1 MMTGFLS
8 EKEFSRKSFVKGGGA
23 LIVGFSLAGAG
34 LTGKAS
40 AAGGDPFASNG
51 SPDLAQVDSWLT
63 IHPDNTASVRTGLHE
78 VGGGSSTAMLMIA
91 AEELD
96 MDMSQMRF
104 VRLDTDVSPD
114 QGETSGS
121 NGTRNQGA
129 QLRTAVVAARSAL
142 LDLAAASVGVA
153 KGGLTVNKGVVSGG
167 GKSISYGDL
176 LGDKLFN
183 VQIPVGAPTTSFNPT
198 QPGATSIN
206 AGGTGAKPI
215 GQYKLV
221 GTLVPRIEIPDIVT
235 GKYTYIQ
242 NVRIPGM
249 LHGRV
254 IRPRGQ
260 GAFGLGTDT
269 PILSVDESSIK
280 HLPNV
285 QIVRVRNFLG
295 VVAPL
300 EYEAI
305 QAAAQLKVT
314 WADPPALPSSGNLW
328 KQMRDQDS
336 QGLVKTSV
344 DSSIETIHGLPI
356 TAGNVDSALASA
368 AKMLAHTYTFAQ
380 QDTVPIGPMCS
391 VAEVT
396 PNGAVIYSNSAYNY
410 QTRQWVKNVLDALLG
425 SKTLPLNRIRVIRYA
440 GSSEYGGRFTSFDA
454 AESAA
459 IMSAVVG
466 KPVRLQLMRWDQH
479 GWNNGWVAHMFD
491 LRGGMD
497 SKGNLVA
504 IEHADFLTPTS
515 HEMAAE
521 QQITGKTTI
530 DGQGYSPGTISSG
543 LQYGIPNR
551 RAIRKDLPL
560 LNYYF
565 PHHVSR
571 SPYRVQ
577 AAFAV
582 EQLFDELAHAAGM
595 DPYEFRLQNIATTA
609 TDPQQRWRE
618 VLTSVAKLANWQ
630 PRAAASTLSGANV
643 VTGRGI
649 GFGFDHGTPS
659 AAVAEIE
666 VNKKTGKI
674 TAKHIYCCVQPG
686 YAINP
691 GGLQNNAEG
700 EVVQIT
706 SRVLLEQTAFNTR
719 RVTSLDW
726 TTYPIM
732 RIKDAPQVTVQ
743 VLSRTDIPSAT
754 GSGSQSG
761 GGGEAAAPTAPAI
774 ANAFFDATGVRMR
787 DAPMTPARVRAELKA
802 AGVS

>member
-1 MMTGFLS
+1 MMTGFLH
-8 EKEFSRKSFVKGGGA
+8 EKEFSRKAFVKGGGA

-40 AAGGDPFASNG
+40 AADGDPFASNG

-104 VRLDTDVSPD
+104 VRLDTNVSPD

-129 QLRTAVVAARSAL
+129 QVRTAVVAARSAL
-142 LDLAAASVGVA
+142 LDLAAASLGVA
-153 KGGLTVNKGVVSGG
+153 KGSLTVNKGVVSGG
-167 GKSISYGDL
+167 GKSITYGNL

-183 VQIPVGAPTTSFNPT
+183 VQVPVGAPTTSFNPT

-215 GQYKLV
+215 SQYKIV
-221 GTLVPRIEIPDIVT
+221 GTLVPRIDIPDIVT

-242 NVRIPGM
+242 NIRIPGM

-368 AKMLAHTYTFAQ
+368 AKVLVHTYTFAQ

-396 PNGAVIYSNSAYNY
+396 PNGAVIYSNAAYNY

-504 IEHADFLTPTS
+504 IEHADWLTPTS

-582 EQLFDELAHAAGM
+582 EQLFDELAHAAEM

-609 TDPQQRWRE
+609 TDPQQRWRD

-700 EVVQIT
+700 EVVQVT

-787 DAPMTPARVRAELKA
+787 DAPMTPARVRATLKA
-802 AGVS
+802 AGVA